1 MLEPL
6 RRIVQEVNAAPDF
19 AAVLEIIVE
28 RVKAAMNTGMCSIYL
43 LDPVSK
49 RYILSATRGLL
60 PESVGKVAMTTEE
73 GLVGLVA
80 SRAEPI
86 NLEHAETHPRFAY
99 FPETGEERFSSFLGA
114 PIIHQREVLGVLVVQ
129 QQERRRFDESEE
141 AFLITV
147 SAQLAG
153 VIAHAEATGELVRI
167 TAPGTDT
174 GPSAVYPGIASAPGI
189 GIGHAVVVSSPADL
203 YAVPKR
209 RSDDIPGELERFR
222 HALEKTQ
229 RDVDDTKNELRGILS
244 TEELDMFDVY
254 LRMLEDRSLGGEVVA
269 LINQGFTAPSAWSQV
284 IIEHI
289 RTFSRM
295 ESEYLRE
302 RASDVRDLGRRV
314 LEHLQQTARPAQ
326 RVYPEDT
333 ILIGEELA
341 APHLAEVPFERL
353 RGIVSVRGSH
363 NSHMAIIGRAMGIPT
378 VMGAVDLPWAELE
391 GLSIIVD
398 GHLGQIL
405 VDPSLEVGR
414 AFAEVFR
421 QEQILAADLLATR
434 DEPSVTASG
443 EKIALWVNTGLR
455 VDTKLSLE
463 TGAAG
468 VGLYRTEIP
477 FFLRERFPSE
487 EEQRQIYRDQLLIYA
502 PCPVTMRTLDIGGD
516 KSLPYF
522 PISEE
527 NPFLGWRGIRVTLD
541 HPEIFLAQLRA
552 MMRASEDTNNLR
564 ILLPMISSIEEVDS
578 ALALIA
584 RVYTEL
590 TVEEGYRI
598 EMPKVGVMIEVPAAV
613 YQTRELAQR
622 VDFLSVGT
630 NDLTQYLLAVDRN
643 NPRVAALYHGYHPA
657 LLKALTYIVREAGA
671 LGREVSVCGELAGD
685 PMGAVL
691 LVGLGYRTLS
701 MSAAN
706 LLRVKAVLR
715 QLTLAEMTELAA
727 RLSELPDAT
736 SVKHELH
743 RALERP
749 GLERLLHGH
758 GSRRRGAN
766 V

>member
-19 AAVLEIIVE
+19 RAVLEIIVE
-28 RVKAAMNTGMCSIYL
+28 RVKAAMSTGMCSIYL

-60 PESVGKVAMTTEE
+60 PESVGKVTMSTEE

-80 SRAEPI
+80 SRAEPV

-167 TAPGTDT
+167 TAPEADT

-209 RSDDIPGELERFR
+209 RSDDIPGELEQFR
-222 HALEKTQ
+222 RALEKTQ
-229 RDVDDTKNELRGILS
+229 QDVRSAKNDLKGILS
-244 TEELDMFDVY
+244 AEELEMFDVY
-254 LRMLEDRSLGGEVVA
+254 LRMLEDHSLGGEVIA
-269 LINQGFTAPSAWSQV
+269 LINQGFTAQSAWSQV
-284 IIEHI
+284 VIEHI

-295 ESEYLRE
+295 DSEYLRE

-314 LEHLQQTARPAQ
+314 LEHLQQTTRPEQ
-326 RVYPEDT
+326 RVYPQNT
-333 ILIGEELA
+333 ILIGEDLA
-341 APHLAEVPFERL
+341 APHLAEVPFERI

-378 VMGAVDLPWAELE
+378 VMGAIDLPWAELE
-391 GLSIIVD
+391 GQRIIVD
-398 GHLGQIL
+398 GHLGHIL
-405 VDPSLEVGR
+405 VDPSPEVER

-434 DEPSVTASG
+434 DEPSITACG
-443 EKIALWVNTGLR
+443 AEIGLWVNTGLR

-477 FFLRERFPSE
+477 FFLQERFPSE
-487 EEQRQIYRDQLLIYA
+487 EEQRQIYRDQLQIYA

-516 KSLPYF
+516 KALPYF

-541 HPEIFLAQLRA
+541 HPEIFLAQVRA
-552 MMRASEDTNNLR
+552 MMRASEDIDNLR

-613 YQTRELAQR
+613 YQTRDLAQR

-657 LLKALTYIVREAGA
+657 LLKALRHIVAEASA

-691 LVGLGYRTLS
+691 LAGLGYRTLS

-715 QLTLAEMTELAA
+715 QLTLAEMTTLAA

-736 SVKHELH
+736 SVKHELQQ
-743 RALERP
+743 ALQRP
-749 GLERLLHGH
+749 GLERLLHAPRG
-758 GSRRRGAN
+758 RGAAA
-766 V
+766 

>member
-1 MLEPL
+1 
-6 RRIVQEVNAAPDF
+6 
-19 AAVLEIIVE
+19 
-28 RVKAAMNTGMCSIYL
+28 
-43 LDPVSK
+43 
-49 RYILSATRGLL
+49 
-60 PESVGKVAMTTEE
+60 
-73 GLVGLVA
+73 VA
-80 SRAEPI
+80 SRAEPV

-153 VIAHAEATGELVRI
+153 VIAHADATGELVRI
-167 TAPGTDT
+167 TAPGAEV
-174 GPSAVYPGIASAPGI
+174 GPAAVYPGIASAPGI
-189 GIGHAVVVSSPADL
+189 GIGYGVVVSSPADL

-209 RSDDIPGELERFR
+209 RTEDIPGELEQFR
-222 HALEKTQ
+222 HALERTQ
-229 RDVDDTKNELRGILS
+229 RDVHDTKNELRGILS
-244 TEELDMFDVY
+244 TEELEMFDVY
-254 LRMLEDRSLGGEVVA
+254 LRMLEDHSLGGEVIA
-269 LINQGFTAPSAWSQV
+269 LIHQGFTAQSAWSQV

-314 LEHLQQTARPAQ
+314 LEHLQQTARPAE

-333 ILIGEELA
+333 VLIGEELA
-341 APHLAEVPFERL
+341 APHLAAVPFERI

-378 VMGAVDLPWAELE
+378 VMGAVDLPWSDLE
-391 GLSIIVD
+391 GQKVIVD
-398 GHLGQIL
+398 GHSGQIL
-405 VDPSLEVGR
+405 IEPTPEVER
-414 AFAEVFR
+414 AFQEVFHK
-421 QEQILAADLLATR
+421 EQLLAADLLATR
-434 DEPSVTASG
+434 DEPSVTACG
-443 EKIALWVNTGLR
+443 EAIALWVNTGLR

-463 TGAAG
+463 MGAAG

-477 FFLRERFPSE
+477 FFLQERFPSE

-502 PCPVTMRTLDIGGD
+502 PRPVTMRTLDIGGD
-516 KSLPYF
+516 KALPYF

-527 NPFLGWRGIRVTLD
+527 NPFLGWRGIRITLD
-541 HPEIFLAQLRA
+541 HPEIFIAQIRA
-552 MMRASEDTNNLR
+552 MMRASEDLDNLR
-564 ILLPMISSIEEVDS
+564 ILLPMISSVLEVDS
-578 ALALIA
+578 ALALIS

-598 EMPKVGVMIEVPAAV
+598 EMPKVGAMIEVPAAV

-657 LLKALTYIVREAGA
+657 LLRALRHIATEAA
-671 LGREVSVCGELAGD
+671 AVGREVSVCGELAGD
-685 PMGAVL
+685 PLGAVL
-691 LVGLGYRTLS
+691 LIGLGYRTLS

-715 QLTLAEMTELAA
+715 QLSIAEMTALALRVSELADPA
-727 RLSELPDAT
+727 SVQQELQ
-736 SVKHELH
+736 
-743 RALERP
+743 RALQRP
-749 GLERLLHGH
+749 SLERLLRTHE
-758 GSRRRGAN
+758 RPRPTAA
-766 V
+766 

>member
-6 RRIVQEVNAAPDF
+6 RRIVQEVNSAPDF

-43 LDPVSK
+43 FDPISK
-49 RYILSATRGLL
+49 RYVLSATRGLL
-60 PESVGKVAMTTEE
+60 PESVGKVAMTADQ

-80 SRAEPI
+80 SRAEPV

-153 VIAHAEATGELVRI
+153 VIAHADATGELVRI
-167 TAPGTDT
+167 TAPGAEV
-174 GPSAVYPGIASAPGI
+174 GPAAVYPGIASAPGI
-189 GIGHAVVVSSPADL
+189 GIGYGVVVSSPADL

-209 RSDDIPGELERFR
+209 RTEDIPGELEQFR
-222 HALEKTQ
+222 HALERTQ
-229 RDVDDTKNELRGILS
+229 RDVHDTKNELRGILS
-244 TEELDMFDVY
+244 TEELEMFDVY
-254 LRMLEDRSLGGEVVA
+254 LRMLEDHSLGGEVIA
-269 LINQGFTAPSAWSQV
+269 LIHQGFTAQSAWSQV

-314 LEHLQQTARPAQ
+314 LEHLQQTARPAE

-333 ILIGEELA
+333 VLIGEELA
-341 APHLAEVPFERL
+341 APHLAAVPFERI

-378 VMGAVDLPWAELE
+378 VMGAVDLPWSDLE
-391 GLSIIVD
+391 GQKVIVD
-398 GHLGQIL
+398 GHSGQIL
-405 VDPSLEVGR
+405 IEPTPEVER
-414 AFAEVFR
+414 AFQEVFHK
-421 QEQILAADLLATR
+421 EQLLAADLLATR
-434 DEPSVTASG
+434 DEPSVTACG
-443 EKIALWVNTGLR
+443 EAIALWVNTGLR

-463 TGAAG
+463 MGAAG

-477 FFLRERFPSE
+477 FFLQERFPSE

-502 PCPVTMRTLDIGGD
+502 PRPVTMRTLDIGGD
-516 KSLPYF
+516 KALPYF

-527 NPFLGWRGIRVTLD
+527 NPFLGWRGIRITLD
-541 HPEIFLAQLRA
+541 HPEIFIAQIRA
-552 MMRASEDTNNLR
+552 MMRASEDLDNLR
-564 ILLPMISSIEEVDS
+564 ILLPMISSVLEVDS
-578 ALALIA
+578 ALALIS

-598 EMPKVGVMIEVPAAV
+598 EMPKVGAMIEVPAAV

-657 LLKALTYIVREAGA
+657 LLRALRHIATEAA
-671 LGREVSVCGELAGD
+671 AVGREVSVCGELAGD
-685 PMGAVL
+685 PLGAVL
-691 LVGLGYRTLS
+691 LIGLGYRTLS

-715 QLTLAEMTELAA
+715 QLSIAEMTALALRVSELADPA
-727 RLSELPDAT
+727 SVQQELQ
-736 SVKHELH
+736 
-743 RALERP
+743 RALQRP
-749 GLERLLHGH
+749 SLERLLRTHE
-758 GSRRRGAN
+758 RPRPTAA
-766 V
+766 

>member
-6 RRIVQEVNAAPDF
+6 RRIVQEVNSAPDF
-19 AAVLEIIVE
+19 ATVLEIIVE
-28 RVKAAMNTGMCSIYL
+28 QVKAAMDTGMCSIYL
-43 LDPVSK
+43 FDPISK
-49 RYILSATRGLL
+49 RYVLSATRGLL
-60 PESVGKVAMTTEE
+60 PESVGKVAMTADE

-80 SRAEPI
+80 SRAEPV

-167 TAPGTDT
+167 TAPGAEIS
-174 GPSAVYPGIASAPGI
+174 PAAVYPGIASAPGI
-189 GIGHAVVVSSPADL
+189 GIGYGVVVSSPADL

-209 RSDDIPGELERFR
+209 RTDDIPGELEQFR
-222 HALEKTQ
+222 HALERTQ
-229 RDVDDTKNELRGILS
+229 QDVDDTKNELRGILS
-244 TEELDMFDVY
+244 PEELEMFDVY
-254 LRMLEDRSLGGEVVA
+254 LRMLEDHSLGGEVVA
-269 LINQGFTAPSAWSQV
+269 LIHQGFTAQSAWSQV

-302 RASDVRDLGRRV
+302 RAADVRDLGRRV
-314 LEHLQQTARPAQ
+314 LEHLQQTSRPVE
-326 RVYPEDT
+326 RVYPQDT

-341 APHLAEVPFERL
+341 APHLAEVPFEHI

-378 VMGAVDLPWAELE
+378 VMGAVDLPWSELD
-391 GLSIIVD
+391 GQKIIVD
-398 GHLGQIL
+398 AHSGQIL
-405 VDPSLEVGR
+405 IEPTPEVER
-414 AFAEVFR
+414 AFQAVFDR
-421 QEQILAADLLATR
+421 EQVLAADLLATR

-443 EKIALWVNTGLR
+443 EAISLWVNTGLR

-463 TGAAG
+463 MGAAG

-502 PCPVTMRTLDIGGD
+502 PSPVTMRTLDIGGD
-516 KSLPYF
+516 KALPYF
-522 PISEE
+522 PISED
-527 NPFLGWRGIRVTLD
+527 NPFLGWRGIRITLD
-541 HPEIFLAQLRA
+541 HPEIFIAQIRA
-552 MMRASEDTNNLR
+552 MMRASEGLDNLR
-564 ILLPMISSIEEVDS
+564 ILLPMISSVQEVDS
-578 ALALIA
+578 SLALIA

-657 LLKALTYIVREAGA
+657 LLRALRHIDQEARA
-671 LGREVSVCGELAGD
+671 AQREVSVCGELAGD
-685 PMGAVL
+685 PLGAVL

-715 QLTLAEMTELAA
+715 ELSLAEMTALAA
-727 RLSELPDAT
+727 RVTELADPA
-736 SVKHELH
+736 SVKQELQ
-743 RALERP
+743 RALQRP
-749 GLERLLHGH
+749 ALERLLHSH
-758 GSRRRGAN
+758 DRPQNSAA
-766 V
+766 

>member
-19 AAVLEIIVE
+19 RAVLEIIVE

-60 PESVGKVAMTTEE
+60 PESVGKVTMSTEE

-80 SRAEPI
+80 SRAEPV

-167 TAPGTDT
+167 TAPEADT

-209 RSDDIPGELERFR
+209 RSDDIPGELEQFR
-222 HALEKTQ
+222 RALEKTQ
-229 RDVDDTKNELRGILS
+229 RDVRSAKNDLKGILS
-244 TEELDMFDVY
+244 TEELEMFDVY
-254 LRMLEDRSLGGEVVA
+254 LRMLEDHSLGGEVIA
-269 LINQGFTAPSAWSQV
+269 LINQGFTAQSAWSQV
-284 IIEHI
+284 VIEHI

-295 ESEYLRE
+295 DSEYLRE

-314 LEHLQQTARPAQ
+314 LEHLQQTARPTQ

-333 ILIGEELA
+333 ILIGEDLA

-378 VMGAVDLPWAELE
+378 VMGAIDLPWTELE
-391 GLSIIVD
+391 GQRIIVD
-398 GHLGQIL
+398 GHLGHIL
-405 VDPSLEVGR
+405 VDPSPEVER

-434 DEPSVTASG
+434 DEPSITACG
-443 EKIALWVNTGLR
+443 TEIGLWVNTGLR

-477 FFLRERFPSE
+477 FFLQERFPSE
-487 EEQRQIYRDQLLIYA
+487 EEQRQIYRDQLQIYA

-516 KSLPYF
+516 KALPYF

-527 NPFLGWRGIRVTLD
+527 NPFLGWR
-541 HPEIFLAQLRA
+541 EF
-552 MMRASEDTNNLR
+552 ASPSTTPR
-564 ILLPMISSIEEVDS
+564 FFWRRS
-578 ALALIA
+578 A
-584 RVYTEL
+584 
-590 TVEEGYRI
+590 
-598 EMPKVGVMIEVPAAV
+598 P
-613 YQTRELAQR
+613 
-622 VDFLSVGT
+622 
-630 NDLTQYLLAVDRN
+630 
-643 NPRVAALYHGYHPA
+643 
-657 LLKALTYIVREAGA
+657 
-671 LGREVSVCGELAGD
+671 
-685 PMGAVL
+685 
-691 LVGLGYRTLS
+691 
-701 MSAAN
+701 
-706 LLRVKAVLR
+706 
-715 QLTLAEMTELAA
+715 
-727 RLSELPDAT
+727 
-736 SVKHELH
+736 
-743 RALERP
+743 
-749 GLERLLHGH
+749 
-758 GSRRRGAN
+758 
-766 V
+766 

>member
-19 AAVLEIIVE
+19 STVLEIIVE

-60 PESVGKVAMTTEE
+60 PESVGKVAMTTDE

-80 SRAEPI
+80 SRAEPV

-167 TAPGTDT
+167 TAPGADT

-209 RSDDIPGELERFR
+209 RSDDTPGELEQFR
-222 HALEKTQ
+222 RALEKTQ
-229 RDVDDTKNELRGILS
+229 QDVHDTKNELKGILS
-244 TEELDMFDVY
+244 TEELEMFDVY
-254 LRMLEDRSLGGEVVA
+254 LRMLEDRSLGGEVIA
-269 LINQGFTAPSAWSQV
+269 LINEGFTAQSAWSQV
-284 IIEHI
+284 VIEHI

-314 LEHLQQTARPAQ
+314 LEHLQQQTSRPAA
-326 RVYPEDT
+326 RVYPENT
-333 ILIGEELA
+333 ILIGEDLA
-341 APHLAEVPFERL
+341 APHLAEVPFEHL

-378 VMGAVDLPWAELE
+378 VMGAVDLPWADLE
-391 GLSIIVD
+391 EQRIIVD
-398 GHLGQIL
+398 GHMGHIL
-405 VDPSLEVGR
+405 VDPSPEVER
-414 AFAEVFR
+414 AFAEVVR
-421 QEQILAADLLATR
+421 REQSLAADLLATR
-434 DEPSVTASG
+434 DEPSITACG
-443 EKIALWVNTGLR
+443 AEIGLWVNTGLR
-455 VDTKLSLE
+455 VDAKLSLE
-463 TGAAG
+463 MGAAG

-477 FFLRERFPSE
+477 FFLQERFPSE

-516 KSLPYF
+516 KALPYF
-522 PISEE
+522 PINEE

-541 HPEIFLAQLRA
+541 HPEIFLAQIRA
-552 MMRASEDTNNLR
+552 MMRASEGTDNLR
-564 ILLPMISSIEEVDS
+564 ILLPMISSLEEVDS
-578 ALALIA
+578 SLALIA
-584 RVYTEL
+584 RAYTEL

-657 LLKALTYIVREAGA
+657 LLKALCHIVAEAEA

-715 QLTLAEMTELAA
+715 QLTLAEMT
-727 RLSELPDAT
+727 
-736 SVKHELH
+736 
-743 RALERP
+743 
-749 GLERLLHGH
+749 
-758 GSRRRGAN
+758 
-766 V
+766 

>member
-1 MLEPL
+1 MMLEPL

-19 AAVLEIIVE
+19 GTVLEIIVE
-28 RVKAAMNTGMCSIYL
+28 QVKSAMNTGMCSIYL
-43 LDPVSK
+43 FDPVSK

-60 PESVGKVAMTTEE
+60 PESVGKVAMTTDE

-80 SRAEPI
+80 SRAEPV

-129 QQERRRFDESEE
+129 QGERRRFDESEE

-153 VIAHAEATGELVRI
+153 VIAHAEATGELVRV
-167 TAPGTDT
+167 TAPETEAD
-174 GPSAVYPGIASAPGI
+174 SAALYPGIASAPGI
-189 GIGHAVVVSSPADL
+189 GIGHGVVVSSPADL

-209 RSDDIPGELERFR
+209 RSEDIPGQLEQFR
-222 HALEKTQ
+222 RALKKTKQ
-229 RDVDDTKNELRGILS
+229 DVRATKDELRGVLS
-244 TEELDMFDVY
+244 REELEMFDIY
-254 LRMLEDRSLGGEVVA
+254 LRMLEDHALGGEVIA
-269 LINQGFTAPSAWSQV
+269 LIDQGFTA
-284 IIEHI
+284 
-289 RTFSRM
+289 

-314 LEHLQQTARPAQ
+314 LEHLQETNRPAQ
-326 RVYPEDT
+326 RVYPDDT
-333 ILIGEELA
+333 ILIGEDLA

-353 RGIVSVRGSH
+353 RGIVSVRGAH

-378 VMGAVDLPWAELE
+378 VMGAIDLPWTQLE
-391 GLSIIVD
+391 GQRVIVD
-398 GHLGQIL
+398 GHMGHIL
-405 VDPSLEVGR
+405 VDPSPEVER
-414 AFAEVFR
+414 AFAKVFR

-434 DEPSVTASG
+434 DEPSITACG
-443 EKIALWVNTGLR
+443 AEIRLWVNTGLR
-455 VDTKLSLE
+455 VDTKLSLA

-477 FFLRERFPSE
+477 FFLQERFPSE
-487 EEQRQIYRDQLLIYA
+487 EEQRQIYRDQLQIYA
-502 PCPVTMRTLDIGGD
+502 PRPVTMRTLDIGGD

-541 HPEIFLAQLRA
+541 HPEIFLAQVRA
-552 MMRASEDTNNLR
+552 MMRASEGIDNLR
-564 ILLPMISSIEEVDS
+564 ILLPMISNIEEVDS

-598 EMPKVGVMIEVPAAV
+598 DMPKVGAMIEVPAAV
-613 YQTRELAQR
+613 YQTHELAQR

-657 LLKALTYIVREAGA
+657 LLKALRHILAEASA

-685 PMGAVL
+685 PMGAAL

-715 QLTLAEMTELAA
+715 QLTLAEMAELAV
-727 RLSELPDAT
+727 RLLELPDAT
-736 SVKHELH
+736 SVKHEL
-743 RALERP
+743 RQALQRP
-749 GLERLLHGH
+749 GLECLLHTSG
-758 GSRRRGAN
+758 GRGAAA
-766 V
+766 